1 MRSKKLSIFVCLMI
15 CAAAFVMASGT
26 ASAAVP
32 NHDDWDVSGDLAGWR
47 QNTAKTV
54 IAVID
59 TGGNPNGYLHSQST
73 GAFPGPLYY
82 AGACSEKAEL
92 SGDFGFA
99 PLVRVTVDL
108 KVSSNTVNFN
118 GVYLRFR
125 YQDATY
131 NGWRILLE
139 DTPTYDTWITY
150 SVVFD
155 PTWSDLDARAA
166 GWVWDKDVYPPANP
180 SQPWAVTMADVYT
193 TEIRFEASGYV
204 VGGIDNFDLNI
215 GVTAGDIDDY
225 IQNVPDECFKNNPA
239 NRKNTLHLK
248 LTEVQ
253 TLIDNGE
260 YQAAINKLQNDIR
273 PKMDGSLGGN
283 PNNDWITCPGAQADL
298 CAMID
303 ALIAYLQTL
312 L

>member
-1 MRSKKLSIFVCLMI
+1 MRSKKISIFVCLMI

-26 ASAAVP
+26 ASAAAP
-32 NHDDWDVSGDLAGWR
+32 NHDGWDVSGDFAGWR
-47 QNTAKTV
+47 QNTAKTN

-59 TGGNPNGYLHSQST
+59 TGGNPDGYLYSEST
-73 GAFPGPLYY
+73 GYFGWNNYY

-99 PLVRVTVDL
+99 PSVQVSVDL

-131 NGWRILLE
+131 NGWRYLFT
-139 DTPTYDTWITY
+139 DTPVYDAWVTY
-150 SVVFD
+150 SVAFD
-155 PTWSDLDARAA
+155 PTWTDVDARAA
-166 GWVWDKDVYPPANP
+166 GWVTDEDVHP
-180 SQPWAVTMADVYT
+180 SAEPSEPFAVTMADVYY
-193 TEIRFEASGYV
+193 TEIRFEANGYV
-204 VGGIDNFDLNI
+204 QGCIDNFHLDVA
-215 GVTAGDIDDY
+215 VTTGDIDDY
-225 IQNVPDECFKNNPA
+225 IQNLPPECFKNNPG
-239 NRKNTLHLK
+239 NRKNTFHLK
-248 LTEVQ
+248 LGEVQ

-273 PKMDGSLGGN
+273 AKMDGSLGGN
-283 PNNDWITCPGAQADL
+283 PNNDWISCPEAQADL